1 MNGPQILGKLVGK
14 SLRRR
19 AGWTAAA
26 LLIALALVAPLSA
39 ARAAEELPVALVVS
53 LTTDWAI
60 YGKNALASVQMAADK
75 VNAEGGINGRKIRLV
90 AEDAGN
96 SNTVAVN
103 ALNKVLGQNP
113 AAVIGPPLATMI
125 MAMLP
130 VLKENPVP
138 FLAHPGTRRVTQQGY
153 PAMFRFVAHDGVSKV
168 GWTRF
173 AVDKLKKKKIGVLIV
188 ANEWGYS
195 ARDVTSAVLK
205 SKYNMEPA
213 AIETYQA
220 SDKDM
225 SAQLVRLKNAGVD
238 LIMQQGHVPDTALIL
253 KQARQL
259 NIGIPMMASSTAQ
272 TAALLDI
279 TEGADVKGLY
289 VEGYPVPGL
298 SDDPVINQWG
308 QEWEKR
314 TKAKPDQYAVVNYDL
329 AMCLFEVMKK
339 YGVDRPNIVRGLKQI
354 KYTGLIGTYQSDKEG
369 NMLHEVRIYQYD
381 ENKRART
388 VEKIFIPENE
398 RL

>member
-1 MNGPQILGKLVGK
+1 
-14 SLRRR
+14 
-19 AGWTAAA
+19 
-26 LLIALALVAPLSA
+26 
-39 ARAAEELPVALVVS
+39 
-53 LTTDWAI
+53 
-60 YGKNALASVQMAADK
+60 
-75 VNAEGGINGRKIRLV
+75 
-90 AEDAGN
+90 
-96 SNTVAVN
+96 
-103 ALNKVLGQNP
+103 
-113 AAVIGPPLATMI
+113 
-125 MAMLP
+125 
-130 VLKENPVP
+130 
-138 FLAHPGTRRVTQQGY
+138 
-153 PAMFRFVAHDGVSKV
+153 
-168 GWTRF
+168 
-173 AVDKLKKKKIGVLIV
+173 V

-205 SKYNMEPA
+205 SKYNLEPV
-213 AIETYQA
+213 AIESYQA

-225 SAQLVRLKNAGVD
+225 SAQLVRLKNAGAD

-259 NIGIPMMASSTAQ
+259 AIGIPIMASSTAQ

-339 YGVDRPNIVRGLKQI
+339 YGVDRPNIVKGLKEI
-354 KYTGLIGTYQSDKEG
+354 KYTGLIGTYQADKEG

-388 VEKIFIPENE
+388 VEKIFIPESE

>member
-1 MNGPQILGKLVGK
+1 MKDMG
-14 SLRRR
+14 RRMAAIR
-19 AGWTAAA
+19 RLAAA
-26 LLIALALVAPLSA
+26 SVLGLAVVAPGAVAHGAEDILVALT
-39 ARAAEELPVALVVS
+39 VS

-60 YGKNALASVQMAADK
+60 YGKNALASVQMATDK
-75 VNAEGGINGRKIRLV
+75 VNAEGGIGGRKIRLV
-90 AEDAGN
+90 AEDVAN

-103 ALNKVLGQNP
+103 ALNKVIGQNP
-113 AAVIGPPLATMI
+113 VAVIGPPMGTQI
-125 MAMLP
+125 MAMMP
-130 VLKENPVP
+130 ALKESGVP
-138 FLAHPGTRRVTQQGY
+138 FLAHPGTRRVSQQGY

-173 AVDKLKKKKIGVLIV
+173 AVDKLQKKKIGLLIV

-205 SKYNMEPA
+205 SKYNLEPV
-213 AIETYQA
+213 AIESYQA

-259 NIGIPMMASSTAQ
+259 NIGIPIMASSTAQ

-289 VEGYPVPGL
+289 VEGYPVPGV

-314 TKAKPDQYAVVNYDL
+314 NKAKPDQYAVVNYDL

-339 YGVDRPNIVRGLKQI
+339 YGVDRPNIVRGLKEI
-354 KYTGLIGTYQSDKEG
+354 KCTGLIGTYQSDKEG

-388 VEKIFIPENE
+388 VEKIVIPESE

>member
-1 MNGPQILGKLVGK
+1 MRHRI
-14 SLRRR
+14 
-19 AGWTAAA
+19 AWTVLAVLAAA
-26 LLIALALVAPLSA
+26 LVVAPA
-39 ARAAEELPVALVVS
+39 PARAADDVLVALTVS

-75 VNAEGGINGRKIRLV
+75 VNAEGGINGRKIRVV

-113 AAVIGPPLATMI
+113 AVVIGPPLATMI

-130 VLKENPVP
+130 VLKENGVP
-138 FLAHPGTRRVTQQGY
+138 FLAHPGTRRVSQQGY

-173 AVDKLKKKKIGVLIV
+173 AVDKLQKKKIGLLIV

-205 SKYNMEPA
+205 SKYNLEPV
-213 AIETYQA
+213 AIESYQA

-225 SAQLVRLKNAGVD
+225 SAQLLRLKNAGAD

-259 NIGIPMMASSTAQ
+259 NIGIPIMASSTAQ

-339 YGVDRPNIVRGLKQI
+339 YGVDRPNIIRGLKEI
-354 KYTGLIGTYQSDKEG
+354 KYAGLIGTYQSDKEG

-381 ENKRART
+381 DQKRART
-388 VEKIFIPENE
+388 VEKIFIPESE